1 MISQLEGV
9 GKPVPTAI
17 LCQLKRSD
25 GMVIRALALALGMS
39 YMGVKKPCLD
49 LVKQGYLKAVRK
61 PGPVGRPE
69 LVYRLTEKG
78 HDIFPTQSNDLTLA
92 VLSAA
97 RELFGPSAPGKL
109 LYVYFRDKEK
119 HYAARIRGSEPI
131 ARARWYSRERDKEGF
146 LCTIENAEA
155 GNGFRICE
163 RHSPVADIMAAY
175 PETKRMEADM
185 IERLLQAPTRSE
197 PANLGA
203 SRFLRT
209 YLVTPR
215 VVQPADGAC
224 QRGENSISCAAN
236 ELGS

>member
-1 MISQLEGV
+1 MISQLESV

-25 GMVIRALALALGMS
+25 GMAIRALALALGMS

-49 LVKQGYLKAVRK
+49 LVKQGYLKAMRK

-78 HDIFPTQSNDLTLA
+78 HDIFSTQSNDLTLA
-92 VLSAA
+92 VLAAA
-97 RELFGPSAPGKL
+97 RELFGPSAPGKM
-109 LYVYFRDKEK
+109 LYIYFRDKEK

-146 LCTIENAEA
+146 LCTIENSGE
-155 GNGFRICE
+155 GNVFRICE
-163 RHSPVADIMAAY
+163 RHSPVADVMAAY
-175 PETKRMEADM
+175 PETARMEADM

-197 PANLGA
+197 PATPGA

-224 QRGENSISCAAN
+224 QRGGNSISCGAN